1 MPADFRL
8 DERIGGGNMARLSY
22 ENDQGGKFEILEG
35 SHVYVQGDK
44 GETFLWE
51 SESATPL
58 QKELEQ
64 TLATVDKI
72 LKRPTDLSESRPFLT
87 DGA

>member
-1 MPADFRL
+1 MRADFRM
-8 DERIGGGNMARLSY
+8 DQSIGGGNMAKLSY

-35 SHVYVQGDK
+35 SHVYVQGTK
-44 GETFLWE
+44 GETFFWE
-51 SESATPL
+51 WESATAL

-64 TLATVDKI
+64 MLTAVDKI
-72 LKRPTDLSESRPFLT
+72 LKRLTDLSESRPFLT